1 MQAIAQGARLGANR
15 SLKPISGDVRLRLY
29 RKIKNSL
36 ARAMVV
42 QIPPSLHSIEEYFAL
57 EETADY
63 RSEYRDGEI
72 VPMTGGSINHNQI
85 VVNLIIALTLALR
98 EQDYH
103 VYANDLRLW
112 IPRFRQYTYP
122 DVLIIKGEPVFESG
136 RTDTVLNPN
145 IIFEVLSKSTSSR
158 DRGDKFTYYRSIP
171 QFQEYV
177 LIDQYQIHIEQFS
190 KTPEGNWLFSESDAE
205 DGVLTLVSANCQIPH
220 RQIYERVKFDRNE

>member
-1 MQAIAQGARLGANR
+1 
-15 SLKPISGDVRLRLY
+15 
-29 RKIKNSL
+29 
-36 ARAMVV
+36 MVV
-42 QIPPSLHSIEEYFAL
+42 QIPPRLYSIEEYFAL
-57 EETADY
+57 EETADFK
-63 RSEYRDGEI
+63 SEYRHGEI

-85 VVNLIIALTLALR
+85 VVNLIIALTLGLR
-98 EQDYH
+98 EQNLH

-112 IPRFRQYTYP
+112 ISRYRQHTYP
-122 DVLIIKGEPVFESG
+122 DVLIIKGTPIFEER
-136 RTDTVLNPN
+136 RTDTVLNPC

-205 DGVLTLVSANCQIPH
+205 DGVLTLVSANCQISH
-220 RQIYERVKFDRNE
+220 HQIYERVQFDRNEQNII

>member
-1 MQAIAQGARLGANR
+1 
-15 SLKPISGDVRLRLY
+15 
-29 RKIKNSL
+29 
-36 ARAMVV
+36 MVV
-42 QIPPSLHSIEEYFAL
+42 QIPPRLHSIEEYFAL
-57 EETADY
+57 EESADY

-103 VYANDLRLW
+103 VYGNDLRLW
-112 IPRFRQYTYP
+112 IPRYRQYTYP
-122 DVLIIKGEPVFESG
+122 DVLILKGEPVFESG
-136 RTDTVLNPN
+136 RTDTVLNST

-158 DRGDKFTYYRSIP
+158 ERGDKFTYYRSIP

-190 KTPEGNWLFSESDAE
+190 KTPQGNWLFSESDAK
-205 DGVLTLVSANCQIPH
+205 DGVLTVVSANCQIPH
-220 RQIYERVKFDRNE
+220 SQIYERVKFDRNEQNII